1 MMKSTVIFFV
11 FLLLISSVYSQQSGK
26 YVLAIHGGAGY
37 VNPDIPGTLVDA
49 YQASL
54 ERALRIGEEILK
66 QGGTSLNAVE
76 AVVKFLEDDSLFNA
90 GRGGVLTDAGTVE
103 LDAAIMDG
111 NTLASGAVTGVT
123 TVKNPVSL
131 ARLVMEKTPHIF
143 LSAVGAERFA
153 DSMKVERV
161 PNDWFITPGRK
172 LDYMRRIA
180 EKQGG
185 GTVGAVAL
193 DLYGNLAAATSTGGM
208 MMKMQGRIGD
218 APVIG
223 AGTYAENQTCA
234 ISCTGKGEKFIRH
247 SVAATIANLMKY
259 AGLPLQQA
267 AKKVLYEVL
276 SEGDG
281 GLVAVDRNGNYELLF
296 STPSMFRGV
305 VTSDGIFETG
315 IWKK

>member
-1 MMKSTVIFFV
+1 MKNTFIV
-11 FLLLISSVYSQQSGK
+11 FLLLLSAAVLYPQHSGK
-26 YVLAIHGGAGY
+26 FVLVIHGGAGY
-37 VNPDIPGTLVDA
+37 VNPEMPQSTIDA
-49 YQASL
+49 YNASL
-54 ERALRIGEEILK
+54 GKALRIGEDILK
-66 QGGTSLNAVE
+66 QGGTSLDAVE
-76 AVVKFLEDDSLFNA
+76 AVVRYLEDDSLFNA
-90 GRGGVLTDAGTVE
+90 GRGGVMTKAGTVE

-111 NTLASGAVTGVT
+111 STLASGAVTGVT

-143 LSAVGAERFA
+143 LSAAGAELFA

-172 LDYMRRIA
+172 LDYNRRIA

-193 DLYGNLAAATSTGGM
+193 DLHGNLAAATSTGGM

-259 AGLPLQQA
+259 SGLTLEQA
-267 AKKVLYEVL
+267 SGKVLFEVL

-281 GLVAVDRNGNYELLF
+281 GLIAIDKNGNYELLF